1 MMMPGGAQQM
11 PAMPVAPDSATLK
24 LQRLVARLVED
35 PVVRQRIQADSL
47 LRSRWQDPEVREV
60 ILP

>member
-1 MMMPGGAQQM
+1 MA
-11 PAMPVAPDSATLK
+11 AMPVSPDSATLK

-47 LRSRWQDPEVREV
+47 LRNRWQDPQLREV